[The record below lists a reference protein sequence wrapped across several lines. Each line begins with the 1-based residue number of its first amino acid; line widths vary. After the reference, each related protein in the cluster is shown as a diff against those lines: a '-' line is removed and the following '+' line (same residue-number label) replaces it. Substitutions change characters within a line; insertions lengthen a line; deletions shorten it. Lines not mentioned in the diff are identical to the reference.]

1 MKTRW
6 QMSDLTQAAY
16 MTEADVWLRAT
27 ELEISATLRPNNMER
42 TLLLYAYMLHT
53 VLRITRAEQLM
64 SKKNRT
70 KTAHCTH
77 THTWAF
83 CKVVHTYTKG
93 SAQTKL
99 ITVAEISVTSES
111 QQQLQ
116 QQFETSQRKKEN
128 KGQFQ

>member
-77 THTWAF
+77 THT
-83 CKVVHTYTKG
+83 
-93 SAQTKL
+93 
-99 ITVAEISVTSES
+99 
-111 QQQLQ
+111 
-116 QQFETSQRKKEN
+116 
-128 KGQFQ
+128 